1 MEPMLLMR
9 NLTDRNQ
16 KFAGIPAA
24 NPVNMKH
31 VPQVTVG
38 PLIERPREPDAG
50 LDGHDT
56 A

>member
-1 MEPMLLMR
+1 MNENTISCGHLSQGDTP
-9 NLTDRNQ
+9 
-16 KFAGIPAA
+16 F
-24 NPVNMKH
+24 PVNTKH